1 MVDDGAR
8 LADRLEAARW
18 LADAVQSPGMESSGS
33 NSIPPAAD
41 SALDSLVEYLN
52 ENVLDPDSKV
62 TKLNMLDSWPLSEA
76 VWFPTPREATLTS
89 TSRSPANARTTGGSS
104 TRGQSY
110 GLNEKAE
117 APPSWMGLLRG
128 GSGFFLIGRRCP
140 SHEPL

>member
-1 MVDDGAR
+1 
-8 LADRLEAARW
+8 
-18 LADAVQSPGMESSGS
+18 MESSGS
-33 NSIPPAAD
+33 NSISPDAD
-41 SALDSLVEYLN
+41 SALVDALVEYLN

-128 GSGFFLIGRRCP
+128 GSGFLLYRQQMP
-140 SHEPL
+140 ET